1 MSAFSS
7 TEDLCAHCSCA
18 LVYKCWKSFNQEQ
31 QTKMLYHDSDI
42 GVLFQFNCFFNLYIS
57 GLLLSWLKIIHSRKQ
72 IKSQS
77 YICNNNTWS
86 SCTCLKWSLIFYQ
99 PWFCIAK
106 RQSLQNMPITRHTYA
121 ETEIMNKFIVSEI
134 WKILS
139 TFDSSSCLNFWDKL
153 PSVFTDYHRI
163 LTAVNILS
171 LVWHKT
177 TISEH
182 LVKIKYLTQCS
193 WSTRPAS

>member
-7 TEDLCAHCSCA
+7 TEDLCAHCYCA

-42 GVLFQFNCFFNLYIS
+42 GVLFQFNCSFNLYIS
-57 GLLLSWLKIIHSRKQ
+57 GLLLSWLKIIHSRMQ

-121 ETEIMNKFIVSEI
+121 ETDHEQIYCFRDMKNS
-134 WKILS
+134 LH
-139 TFDSSSCLNFWDKL
+139 FWFQQL
-153 PSVFTDYHRI
+153 PEFLRQV
-163 LTAVNILS
+163 
-171 LVWHKT
+171 
-177 TISEH
+177 TISIQWLSSH
-182 LVKIKYLTQCS
+182 FDCCWYT
-193 WSTRPAS
+193 